1 MKNHGGFISMDI
13 VFLRKLLVL
22 LFTVSLSSIEHTD
35 LQFAV
40 EEFDALCIPNL
51 QFAAGR
57 I

>member
-1 MKNHGGFISMDI
+1 MDI